1 MLEAAFSKFGEKIS
15 ELIIQHSEFVLQDE
29 QDLLEQTQDDVR
41 HMQCLSE
48 DADSKGA
55 SSEMSKK
62 WVSEARAI
70 SHNFEDVIDNFSIQ
84 EAQRKR
90 RRLWSLVYAP
100 VDLWAKT
107 TLVKDIKKIK
117 KRQYDLYQK
126 RSNYGIGNLGGHG
139 ADRRLRRQTSPL
151 LDDSEVVGVEND
163 METLVALLTDG
174 ESSRRVV
181 CIVGMG
187 GLGKTTVARKVY
199 NNEEVKRHF
208 ACRAW
213 ICVSQDYNCRDLLL
227 ALLASEDI
235 LQDMLSE
242 MVETDGFGW
251 NGTLE
256 KLKEKLIKSLEETS
270 NIVLKEKLFLCL
282 QRKRYLVVLDDA
294 WDRTAWDLL
303 VSACPNTNLGSR
315 ILLTTR
321 NKAVVSRTQ
330 CIFHELKCLG
340 EEESWKLFC
349 MTAFPEQGIQ
359 CPQNLEQTGKEI
371 VAKCHGLPLA
381 IVLMAGLLSGK
392 EKLEY
397 EWEKVLRNICS
408 NFHEANPQMEEILAL
423 SYNDLPIHLKHCFLY
438 LGILTKNHEIYAEK
452 LIRLWIAE
460 GFIEPS
466 MNGTPEE
473 VAEKYLDE
481 LIERNL
487 LQVARRSCTGQVRSC
502 RIHDCLQ
509 DFCISKARES
519 KFLHVNGISPRPS
532 EVRRLALYHVDE
544 IHEPFPFNSL
554 TEKLRSLSYSIRAGE
569 RLSENQ
575 EKILHSRFKFLKV
588 LDLYGVQ
595 LQKLPD
601 EIDTLTLLRYL
612 GCRGSGLECLPS
624 SIGALERLETL
635 DVTSSKIV
643 EISHVIWKMQKL
655 RHFHVN
661 GRITESDNPPVESD
675 FPSNLQTLTH
685 VEASKWVNNYLGKLS
700 CLTKLGMWG
709 KYSSE
714 YASGLSNAIPK
725 LKKLRRLKLGEWDD
739 CYIPALPPL
748 TDHQDLR
755 KLFLHGKLEKLPE
768 SHEFPPKLTKL
779 TLRMTKLEHD
789 PMPTLEKLRN
799 LRILKLLDQAYS
811 GGEMV
816 CSAQGFPRLESLHVV
831 YLNHLEEWTV
841 VQGAMPSLQHLHI
854 HYCMNLR
861 CLPEGLRYQASLTV
875 HRIPLEQ
882 EIDNKDGKPD
892 F

>member
-1 MLEAAFSKFGEKIS
+1 MLGAISSKFGETIS
-15 ELIIQHSEFVLQDE
+15 ELIIQQLESVLEDE

-55 SSEMSKK
+55 SYEMSKK

-90 RRLWSLVYAP
+90 RRLWSPVYAP
-100 VDLWAKT
+100 VDLLAKT

-117 KRQYDLYQK
+117 KRRDDLYQK
-126 RSNYGIGNLGGHG
+126 WSNYGIGNLGGHE
-139 ADRRLRRQTSPL
+139 ADRRLRMQTSPL

-163 METLVALLTDG
+163 MRTLVALLTDG

-181 CIVGMG
+181 CIVGIG
-187 GLGKTTVARKVY
+187 GSGKTTVARKVY
-199 NNEEVKRHF
+199 NNEEVKKHF
-208 ACRAW
+208 DCLAW
-213 ICVSQDYNCRDLLL
+213 IYVSQDYNCRDLLL
-227 ALLASEDI
+227 ALLTSEDI

-242 MVETDGFGW
+242 MVEPDGFGR

-256 KLKEKLIKSLEETS
+256 KLKEKLIKSLKETS
-270 NIVLKEKLFLCL
+270 NIVVKEKLFLCL
-282 QRKRYLVVLDDA
+282 QRKRYLVVLDDV
-294 WDRTAWDLL
+294 WDGTVWDLL
-303 VSACPNTNLGSR
+303 VPACPNTNLGSR
-315 ILLTTR
+315 VLLTTR
-321 NKAVVSRTQ
+321 NKAVVSRTP

-340 EEESWKLFC
+340 AVESWKLFC

-359 CPQNLEQTGKEI
+359 CPQNLKQTGIEI

-381 IVLMAGLLSGK
+381 IVVMAGLLSGK

-397 EWEKVLRNICS
+397 EWEKVLRKICS
-408 NFHEANPQMEEILAL
+408 NFHEANPLMEVISAL
-423 SYNDLPIHLKHCFLY
+423 SYNDLPKHLKYCFLY
-438 LGILTKNHEIYAEK
+438 LGILTKNREIYAEK

-466 MNGTPEE
+466 MYGTPEE

-519 KFLHVNGISPRPS
+519 KFLHVIVNGISPRPS
-532 EVRRLALYHVDE
+532 EVRRLALHHVDE

-554 TEKLRSLSYSIRAGE
+554 TEKLRSLSYNIRTGD

-601 EIDTLTLLRYL
+601 EINTLTLLRYL
-612 GCRGSGLECLPS
+612 GCRGSELECLPS
-624 SIGALERLETL
+624 SIGALEHLETL

-655 RHFHVN
+655 RYFHVK
-661 GRITESDNPPVESD
+661 GRITECDNPPVESD

-709 KYSSE
+709 KHSSE
-714 YASGLSNAIPK
+714 YVSGLSNAIPK

-748 TDHQDLR
+748 TDHQDLW

-799 LRILKLLDQAYS
+799 LRILKLLDLAYS
-811 GGEMV
+811 GEKMV
-816 CSAQGFPRLESLHVV
+816 CSAQGFPQLESLHVV
-831 YLNHLEEWTV
+831 YLNRLEEWTV

-861 CLPEGLRYQASLTV
+861 CLPEELQHRASLTLDK
-875 HRIPLEQ
+875 RPREQ
-882 EIDNKDGKPD
+882 
-892 F
+892 